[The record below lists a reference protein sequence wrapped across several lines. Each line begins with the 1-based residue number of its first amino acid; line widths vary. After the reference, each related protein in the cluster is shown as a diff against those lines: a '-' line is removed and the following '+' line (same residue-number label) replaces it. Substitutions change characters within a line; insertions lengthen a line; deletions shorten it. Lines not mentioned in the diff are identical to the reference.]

1 MIGSVRLDRVVL
13 VNDDAA
19 ERGGAAV
26 IALTSAR
33 LLNARRVPVTILSG
47 GADVDPELKMLGIEV
62 EVLGGRHILEG
73 SRAAAAARGL
83 FDPVTQARLAEWIVA
98 NDTPGTVYHLH
109 NWHKVLSPS
118 VFGVLRR
125 VAHRLV
131 ISAHDY
137 FLVCPTG
144 GYFDYSKDAACEL
157 VPGSCRCLATAC
169 DRRRYAHKMWRVAR
183 HWTRQRLLDLNGS
196 GATVL
201 AVHDAMVP
209 VLARAG
215 VAARVIRVLRNPV
228 TPWSR
233 TRVPAEQN
241 REVFF
246 VGRLDGDKGADL
258 LARAARHAGAALR
271 IVGDGPLAASIA
283 RDNPDAHLLGWRS
296 REQIAQLTGS
306 ARLVVSPT
314 RCRETFGLVPLE
326 ALMSGIPVILSGLFP
341 TSDEVARR
349 DFGVVCDP
357 FDEPG
362 LAATIAELLQDD
374 ERVRQM
380 SLRGFAE
387 ARALAPTPEQWC
399 DELVALYRSRI
410 GDGSALWP
418 IRAAWSPHQH
428 LAASTAASLTG
439 AAG

>member
-1 MIGSVRLDRVVL
+1 MTDPVKLDRVV
-13 VNDDAA
+13 VINDDAT

-33 LLNARRVPVTILSG
+33 LLNARHIPVSILSG
-47 GADVDPELKMLGIEV
+47 NADIDPELQAMGVEV
-62 EVLGGRHILEG
+62 EILGGRHILEG
-73 SRAAAAARGL
+73 SRAAAAVRGL
-83 FDPVTQARLAEWIVA
+83 FDPTTQARLAEWIAA

-118 VFGVLRR
+118 VFHVLRR

-144 GYFDYSKDAACEL
+144 GYFHYSKRAACEL
-157 VPGSCRCLATAC
+157 APGSWRCLAAAC
-169 DRRRYAHKMWRVAR
+169 DRRHYAHKLWRVAR
-183 HWTRQRLLDLNGS
+183 HWTRQCLIDLNGS

-209 VLARAG
+209 ALTRAG
-215 VAARVIRVLRNPV
+215 LAARDIRVLRNPV

-233 TRVPAEQN
+233 TRVMAEQN

-258 LARAARHAGAALR
+258 LARAARRAGAALR

-283 RDNPDAHLLGWRS
+283 RDNPDAQLLGWRT
-296 REQIAQLTGS
+296 RDQITQLIAG

-314 RCRETFGLVPLE
+314 RCRETFGLVALE
-326 ALMSGIPVILSGLFP
+326 ALMSGIPVVLSRFFP
-341 TSDEVARR
+341 ISDEIVRR
-349 DFGVVCDP
+349 DFGLVCDP
-357 FDEPG
+357 FDE
-362 LAATIAELLQDD
+362 ATLVAGIAELLQDD
-374 ERVRQM
+374 RRVRRM
-380 SLRGFAE
+380 SLRCFAE

-410 GDGSALWP
+410 GDGTAPVRVSRP
-418 IRAAWSPHQH
+418 PRRHF
-428 LAASTAASLTG
+428 AASAAASLAG
-439 AAG
+439 AAE

>member
-1 MIGSVRLDRVVL
+1 MTGSVRLDRVVL
-13 VNDDAA
+13 INDDAA

-33 LLNARRVPVTILSG
+33 LLNARRIPVTILSG
-47 GADVDPELKMLGIEV
+47 NTDVDPELKALGIEV

-73 SRAAAAARGL
+73 SRAAAGVRGL
-83 FDPVTQARLAEWIVA
+83 FDPITRARLAEWIAA

-118 VFGVLRR
+118 AFGALRR

-144 GYFDYSKDAACEL
+144 GYFHYSKRAACEL
-157 VPGSCRCLATAC
+157 VPGSWRCLAAAC
-169 DRRRYAHKMWRVAR
+169 DRRRYAHKLWRVAR
-183 HWTRQRLLDLNGS
+183 HWTRQRLIDLNGS

-201 AVHDAMVP
+201 AVHEAMVP

-246 VGRLDGDKGADL
+246 VGRLDGDKGADF
-258 LARAARHAGAALR
+258 LARAARRAGAPLR

-283 RDNPDAHLLGWRS
+283 RDNPEAQLLGWQT
-296 REQIAQLTGS
+296 REQITRLIGN

-314 RCRETFGLVPLE
+314 RCRETFGLVSLE
-326 ALMSGIPVILSGLFP
+326 ALMSGIPVVLSPLFP
-341 TSDEVARR
+341 ISDEVVQR

-357 FDEPG
+357 FDEAG
-362 LAATIAELLQDD
+362 LAATIAALLQDD
-374 ERVRQM
+374 RRVRQM

-387 ARALAPTPEQWC
+387 ARAIAPTPEQWC
-399 DELVALYRSRI
+399 DELVVLYRSRI
-410 GDGSALWP
+410 GDGTAMQP
-418 IRAAWSPHQH
+418 VRASRMRRPHF
-428 LAASTAASLTG
+428 AASTAASLTG

>member
-13 VNDDAA
+13 INDDAA

-33 LLNARRVPVTILSG
+33 LLNARRIPVTILSG
-47 GADVDPELKMLGIEV
+47 GVDVDPELKTLGIDV

-73 SRAAAAARGL
+73 SPATAAVRGL
-83 FDPVTQARLAEWIVA
+83 FDPVTQARLAEWIAA

-118 VFGVLRR
+118 VFGALRR

-144 GYFDYSKDAACEL
+144 GYFHYPKRAACEL
-157 VPGSCRCLATAC
+157 VPGSWRCLATAC
-169 DRRRYAHKMWRVAR
+169 DRRHYAHKLWRVAR
-183 HWTRQRLLDLNGS
+183 HWTRQRLIDLNGS

-258 LARAARHAGAALR
+258 LARAARRAGAALR

-283 RDNPDAHLLGWRS
+283 RDNPDAQLLGWRT
-296 REQIAQLTGS
+296 REQIAQLIGS

-326 ALMSGIPVILSGLFP
+326 ALMSGIPVVLSRLFP
-341 TSDEVARR
+341 TSDEIVRR
-349 DFGVVCDP
+349 DFGLVCDP
-357 FDEPG
+357 FDEPA
-362 LAATIAELLQDD
+362 LAATIAGLLQHD
-374 ERVRQM
+374 RQVRKM

-387 ARALAPTPEQWC
+387 ARALAPTPEHWC
-399 DELVALYRSRI
+399 DALVALYRSRI
-410 GDGSALWP
+410 GDGSAMRP
-418 IRAAWSPHQH
+418 IQTSRSPRRH

-439 AAG
+439 VPR

>member
-47 GADVDPELKMLGIEV
+47 SADVDPELKTLGIEV
-62 EVLGGRHILEG
+62 EVLGGRQFLVV
-73 SRAAAAARGL
+73 SRAAAAERGL

-98 NDTPGTVYHLH
+98 NDTPSTVYHLH

-144 GYFDYSKDAACEL
+144 GYFDYPKGAACEL
-157 VPGSCRCLATAC
+157 APGSWRCLAAAC
-169 DRRRYAHKMWRVAR
+169 DRRHYAHKLWRVAR
-183 HWTRQRLLDLNGS
+183 HWTRQRLIDLNGS
-196 GATVL
+196 GATVI

-215 VAARVIRVLRNPV
+215 IAARVIRVLRNPV

-233 TRVPAEQN
+233 TRIPAEQN

-258 LARAARHAGAALR
+258 VARAARRAGAALR

-283 RDNPDAHLLGWRS
+283 RDNPDAQLLGWRT
-296 REQIAQLTGS
+296 REQIAALIGS

-362 LAATIAELLQDD
+362 LAATIAELLHDD
-374 ERVRQM
+374 RRVRQM

-399 DELVALYRSRI
+399 DELLELYLSRI
-410 GDGSALWP
+410 CGGNALRP
-418 IRAAWSPHQH
+418 IGAGWSSRPHF
-428 LAASTAASLTG
+428 AASTAASRTG

>member
-13 VNDDAA
+13 INDDAA

-33 LLNARRVPVTILSG
+33 LLHARRIPVTILSG
-47 GADVDPELKMLGIEV
+47 SVDVDPELKALGIEV
-62 EVLGGRHILEG
+62 EVLDGRHILEG
-73 SRAAAAARGL
+73 SRAAAGVRGL
-83 FDPVTQARLAEWIVA
+83 FDPTTQARLAEWIAA

-144 GYFDYSKDAACEL
+144 GYFDYSKGAACEL
-157 VPGSCRCLATAC
+157 APGSWRCLAAAC
-169 DRRRYAHKMWRVAR
+169 DRRRYAHKLWRVAR

-215 VAARVIRVLRNPV
+215 IAAQVIRVLRNPV

-241 REVFF
+241 RELFF

-258 LARAARHAGAALR
+258 LARAARRAGGVLR

-283 RDNPDAHLLGWRS
+283 RDNPDAQLLGWRT
-296 REQIAQLTGS
+296 REQIAQLIGS

-357 FDEPG
+357 FDERG

-374 ERVRQM
+374 QRVRQM

-399 DELVALYRSRI
+399 DELLALYLSRI
-410 GDGSALWP
+410 CDGNALRP
-418 IRAAWSPHQH
+418 IRAGWSPRPHF
-428 LAASTAASLTG
+428 AAPTAASLTG
-439 AAG
+439 TAG

>member
-13 VNDDAA
+13 INDDAT

-33 LLNARRVPVTILSG
+33 LLHARRIPVTILSG
-47 GADVDPELKMLGIEV
+47 NADIDAEQQALGIDV
-62 EVLGGRHILEG
+62 ELLGGRHILEG
-73 SRAAAAARGL
+73 SRAAAGLRGL
-83 FDPVTQARLAEWIVA
+83 FDPITQARLAEWIAA
-98 NDTPGTVYHLH
+98 NDTPGTLYHLH

-118 VFGVLRR
+118 IFRVLQR

-144 GYFDYSKDAACEL
+144 GYFHYPRHAPCEL
-157 VPGSCRCLATAC
+157 EPGSWRCLVAAC
-169 DRRRYAHKMWRVAR
+169 DRRRYAHKLWRVAR
-183 HWTRQRLLDLNGS
+183 HWTRQRLIDLNGS

-215 VAARVIRVLRNPV
+215 IAARTVRVLRNPV

-258 LARAARHAGAALR
+258 LARAARRASATLR
-271 IVGDGPLAASIA
+271 IVGDGPLAAAIA
-283 RDNPDAHLLGWRS
+283 RDNPEAEQLGWRN
-296 REQIAQLTGS
+296 REQIAQLIGS

-314 RCRETFGLVPLE
+314 RCRETFGLVSLE
-326 ALMSGIPVILSGLFP
+326 ALMSGIPVVLSRFFP
-341 TSDEVARR
+341 ISDEVVRR

-357 FDEPG
+357 FNEAG
-362 LAATIAELLQDD
+362 LATTIAELLQDD
-374 ERVRQM
+374 RRVRQM
-380 SLRGFAE
+380 SLRGFA
-387 ARALAPTPEQWC
+387 
-399 DELVALYRSRI
+399 
-410 GDGSALWP
+410 
-418 IRAAWSPHQH
+418 
-428 LAASTAASLTG
+428 
-439 AAG
+439 